1 MLRLILAMNM
11 TELTGAVSGPST
23 DVAAAVDNVT
33 LFLHIVSG
41 LMLALVTGLMLYFV
55 VRYHRSRHPKAVEVK
70 SNVWLEVTW
79 TVIPTILVMAMFWYG
94 YEGFRM
100 LRDVPDDAMTV
111 KVTARMWNWTFE
123 YENGKS
129 TQELYVPVD
138 KPVKLLMRSVDVIH
152 SFYVPAFRLKE
163 DVVPGSESMAWFKA
177 NSVGQTD
184 IFCAEYC
191 GEAHAYMLSRVVV
204 LDSDEFDQWMES
216 ELPTPDPE
224 AAAALAIMDAHDCT
238 GCHSLSGSH
247 NPDAPSL
254 KGIFRRETLV
264 ERDGKEVKF
273 LADEEYLIRSI
284 RDPGAELVKGYAP
297 TMDAPEDMSDEDL
310 GVVIEYLKRVE

>member
-1 MLRLILAMNM
+1 MLRPILAMQL

-41 LMLALVTGLMLYFV
+41 VMLALVTGVMIYFV
-55 VRYHRSRHPKAVEVK
+55 VRYRRSRHPKAIPVK
-70 SNVWLEVTW
+70 SSILLEVTW

-100 LRDVPDDAMTV
+100 LRDVPDGAMPV

-123 YENGKS
+123 YENGKKS
-129 TQELYVPVD
+129 QRLYVPVD

-163 DVVPGSESMAWFKA
+163 DVVPGQETMAWFKA
-177 NSVGQTD
+177 NSLGETD

-191 GEAHAYMLSRVVV
+191 GEAHAYMLSQVVV
-204 LDSDEFDQWMES
+204 MDQGDFAAWMES
-216 ELPTPDPE
+216 DLPSPDPE
-224 AAAALAIMDAHDCT
+224 ASEALTIMELHDCT

-247 NPDAPSL
+247 SPDAPSL
-254 KGIFRRETLV
+254 KAIFKRETLV
-264 ERDGKEVKF
+264 ERGGKEVK
-273 LADEEYLIRSI
+273 LVADEEYLVRSI
-284 RDPGAELVKGYAP
+284 RDPEAEVVKGYAA
-297 TMDAPEDMSDEDL
+297 TMEPPDDMTEEEL
-310 GVVIEYLKRVE
+310 GIVVNYLKGL